1 MKRAKHIKGHG
12 FKRSLILF
20 AVAAMLAP
28 VRTFA
33 QNPGTQNISSPN
45 TSSAGTAS
53 RNTSSLTAASGNT
66 PMSKAMP
73 QEKRPAQQKKADSGQ
88 SGYKTLGGRLMQY
101 VVENGDTVYLAPLN
115 AARIYEK
122 KPRQKGREWRKYYK
136 LVYNFA
142 AVYPYV
148 LVAKDIVNEADSVI
162 KTDNLKYVSKD
173 RYVGGIVKEL
183 FNSFE
188 EPMKNMTVTQGQL
201 MMLLIDR
208 ECGIS
213 SYDIIKTFKNQYAA
227 GFWQGIAKL
236 FGNSL
241 KRRYDP
247 EEEDRAIED
256 LVQQWEKGTFEQTY
270 FEIFW
275 KYPPM
280 IELPPQYRKPDP
292 TRSTNPA
299 SQAPSNRKVSDAR
312 LHDNGRK

>member
-1 MKRAKHIKGHG
+1 MKRAKHIKGCLDLPS
-12 FKRSLILF
+12 RYRQILILI
-20 AVAAMLAP
+20 AVAGAAMLAAP
-28 VRTFA
+28 CVIA
-33 QNPGTQNISSPN
+33 QNSG
-45 TSSAGTAS
+45 S
-53 RNTSSLTAASGNT
+53 RNDASGNKAPLT
-66 PMSKAMP
+66 AVSGNAPMSKAMP
-73 QEKRPAQQKKADSGQ
+73 QEKRPAQHSSADNGQ
-88 SGYKTLGGRLMQY
+88 SGYKTLGGKLMQY

-115 AARIYEK
+115 AARVYEK
-122 KPRQKGREWRKYYK
+122 KPRQKGREWRKYYR

-148 LVAKDIVNEADSVI
+148 LVAKDIVDEADSVI
-162 KTDNLKYVSKD
+162 RAGNLKYVSKD
-173 RYVGGIVKEL
+173 RYVSGIVKEL

-247 EEEDRAIED
+247 DEEDRAIED
-256 LVQQWEKGTFEQTY
+256 LVQQWEQGTFEQTY

-292 TRSTNPA
+292 TRSTNQA
-299 SQAPSNRKVSDAR
+299 SQAPNKRKVSDAR
-312 LHDNGRK
+312 PHDNGRK